1 MSVPTQGPSISLVK
15 YDTATLVST
24 STKKKK
30 GTKLSSKKK
39 KSNEEEC
46 LNTFLPPREFTQD
59 GQLWI
64 QEVSATPATRI
75 DVINL
80 QDSLDSRLQQRGARE
95 TGICPIREELFA
107 QCFDEIIRQIAIQC
121 IERGLLLVRVRD
133 ELRMTKQAYQTLYE
147 SAIAYGMRKALQAE
161 QEKIEMAEKIK
172 SLENENQEL
181 ERSVESLEKHIEDT
195 ETKDKEDREK
205 SEKLHQ
211 ENVDALK
218 KSIQAV
224 KDELQSQLAAPK
236 KN

>member
-1 MSVPTQGPSISLVK
+1 MSIPSQGPATSLVK

-30 GTKLSSKKK
+30 GTKLASKKK
-39 KSNEEEC
+39 RSTEEEC

-64 QEVSATPATRI
+64 QEVSSTPATRI

-80 QDSLDSRLQQRGARE
+80 QDALDTRLQQRGARE

-107 QCFDEIIRQIAIQC
+107 QCFDEIIRQIALQC
-121 IERGLLLVRVRD
+121 LERGLLLVRVRD
-133 ELRMTKQAYQTLYE
+133 ELRTTKQAYQTLYE

-161 QEKIEMAEKIK
+161 QEKIEMSEKIK
-172 SLENENQEL
+172 ALETENKEL
-181 ERSVESLEKHIEDT
+181 ESQVETLERQIEET
-195 ETKDKEDREK
+195 EAKDIEDREK
-205 SEKLHQ
+205 AEKLHQ
-211 ENVDALK
+211 ESVEQLK

-224 KDELQSQLAAPK
+224 KDELQAQLQAPK
-236 KN
+236 K

>member
-95 TGICPIREELFA
+95 TGICPIREELFS

-161 QEKIEMAEKIK
+161 QEKLEMADKIK
-172 SLENENQEL
+172 SLESENQEL
-181 ERSVESLEKHIEDT
+181 ERSVESLEKHIDDT
-195 ETKDKEDREK
+195 DAKDKEDREK